1 MMYILCNIYIT
12 DFQKGV
18 AERGSF
24 LLLLGRTVDWLHLCF
39 ASMFI
44 IEKQIKSKFYRKV
57 ACFRA
62 TFLRFCGIYERGNR
76 KEQRMI

>member
-24 LLLLGRTVDWLHLCF
+24 LLLLGRTVDWLDLCLT
-39 ASMFI
+39 SMFI
-44 IEKQIKSKFYRKV
+44 FEK
-57 ACFRA
+57 
-62 TFLRFCGIYERGNR
+62 
-76 KEQRMI
+76 